1 MITYREFMQALY
13 KSESSDIPKNIVE
26 ELKKEEQSQEKRL
39 MSEFGK
45 KQLFIQEMIQ
55 SSFPHEKHVDLKKM
69 RSKILK
75 NRTTIS
81 VNEFDFVLNRSGC
94 NLGSLLTKADLNK
107 SLTSQSVKNFEKDMS
122 DYLDAEEEEM
132 NELMQT
138 IENDIDEME
147 KKESNN
153 ELLRKENND
162 ELQKKETPE
171 GIEKKEISEEI
182 EKRENNEEI
191 EKKETNEEIEE
202 EEKQV
207 ENTLNSSR
215 YIEPDE
221 IVVPRSVG
229 LNTSMET
236 QSQSNISVA
245 ESNAAD
251 LKSKIRKMVEHTK
264 FQAEKVKQQ
273 TQN

>member
-171 GIEKKEISEEI
+171 EIEKKEISEEI
-182 EKRENNEEI
+182 EK
-191 EKKETNEEIEE
+191 KETNEESEE